1 MLSAKLRRES
11 SPESLK
17 MRMEN
22 FPLDL
27 VIRRSPRDFHECTFH
42 EVNGTKLGL
51 QWLEYMGV

>member
-11 SPESLK
+11 SPGSLK
-17 MRMEN
+17 MMEN

-27 VIRRSPRDFHECTFH
+27 IIRRSPRDFHECTFH

-51 QWLEYMGV
+51 QWLEGTGV